1 MNHYINEYSDFVNF
15 GPGKLGQKTVGPCWQ
30 PCFLGFFVILGSS
43 KGIPYLR
50 GENTFRETNF
60 TLDL

>member
-1 MNHYINEYSDFVNF
+1 MNCPIYEYSDFVKF
-15 GPGKLGQKTVGPCWQ
+15 ELSKVEQKMVGPCLK
-30 PCFLGFFVILGSS
+30 PCFQGFFVILGSS